1 MLIGIRQGGAPAHT
15 AIINH
20 CPPYALPSCFRRCS
34 LLCSSLFSKIL
45 LSLGIYLNVEV
56 LGDSGL
62 YVLTLVRGSRRLFV
76 SWPAVCC
83 CCRRPWGAWSR
94 LRPGVASAVLLV
106 LVRANLGSKGESLGL
121 LAQAA
126 FAIGFLDTSWD
137 FNRCEVQTE
146 N

>member
-1 MLIGIRQGGAPAHT
+1 MAMRPARSAT
-15 AIINH
+15 
-20 CPPYALPSCFRRCS
+20 LPRGS
-34 LLCSSLFSKIL
+34 LLLVGGLVACS
-45 LSLGIYLNVEV
+45 
-56 LGDSGL
+56 
-62 YVLTLVRGSRRLFV
+62 RLA
-76 SWPAVCC
+76 PLVCC
-83 CCRRPWGAWSR
+83 CCRRLRGAWSR

>member
-1 MLIGIRQGGAPAHT
+1 MWIGIRQGGAPTHT
-15 AIINH
+15 ARIKH
-20 CPPYALPSCFRRCS
+20 CSPCSPS
-34 LLCSSLFSKIL
+34 LLLSSLLPPLLFPLFENPAVTSAIL
-45 LSLGIYLNVEV
+45 DVEV
-56 LGDSGL
+56 LGDSRL
-62 YVLTLVRGSRRLFV
+62 YVLTLVAGQGACLCLGLLFV
-76 SWPAVCC
+76 C
-83 CCRRPWGAWSR
+83 CCRRHWGAWSR

>member
-1 MLIGIRQGGAPAHT
+1 MACAKGERQHIPPESNIALLAPF
-15 AIINH
+15 
-20 CPPYALPSCFRRCS
+20 PPAFVVGPSFALPSFRKFSGHHCEIRC
-34 LLCSSLFSKIL
+34 
-45 LSLGIYLNVEV
+45 EV
-56 LGDSGL
+56 VGDSGF
-62 YVLTLVRGSRRLFV
+62 YVLTLVAGQGACLCLGLLSV
-76 SWPAVCC
+76 C

-137 FNRCEVQTE
+137 FNRCEVQTQ